1 MSFSRL
7 GIFFLIALSLSSCG
21 LKVGEKPA
29 DVKPIRVGRVG
40 FGCMGNISQ
49 TVRSYVLAEMNAT
62 QVTYFFDCMKFSFVS
77 FGNYMKLEQKDRNIY
92 NATEIRDFLQRYFI
106 RDRIITDELM
116 HEFMNLKKVMV
127 GGNVDRVT
135 KAELMRGVEVLEE
148 LKEEALKL
156 NKYMPIL
163 NSFVGV
169 KNKSDGVPL
178 PPTMEAIKALKD
190 AAERVGE
197 IMATSHQSYSLES
210 LERFLTAFRNFVQ
223 WDEQFL
229 SAKSP
234 RKWIDFFKVFKALAV
249 RPPKEV
255 IEPQEWPRLMSASAG
270 WYAVYLRYLF
280 ELDGRSAFYGKGL
293 SETKG
298 LFNDV
303 ILMLS
308 KSVESQPRKM
318 IEFEKLDKLFDV
330 LGELEILPGNLK
342 PQTLKQV
349 SRPLFQKIF
358 VDLSDTL
365 AEKEK
370 APQGIQLSTLRQI
383 QTEFER
389 WHTVQ
394 TNLDELFVP
403 NPELQDFTLDQVL
416 RKRNSVEIS
425 PELNR
430 IWDKVRP
437 LFRDGEYRVF
447 LTEEENLKRD
457 GVIQSFHNLSL
468 MNLMRGGIRL
478 VIRGY
483 AQDPRRLIRM
493 VGVTEE
499 ELESFY
505 VDFKPLGVDLKFMDP
520 NGDKVGLRAFL
531 EANLFTYLGDGINPP
546 NENKPTANLMTFE
559 EGIEYLSFLTS
570 GALMGRELRKK
581 MKNVCSDIGIDV
593 YGDPAFSRQCFRD
606 HVRSYLISMLTNM
619 PGMKKYLAQVN
630 EPKWQIFLEAL
641 LKATLKTE
649 SKIME
654 TGDISTFFVI
664 LHYVEAIMTRY
675 DVFTDGILTVGEAR
689 LAFPV
694 FNGMIKKLAKN
705 QMDKDLTDMQS
716 QAVLSYILANK
727 CLPMEF
733 MQQVEAV
740 TNQYFYNWS
749 YKLDRT
755 DLAEVFGLIIEKI
768 TRPQADGASQCK

>member
-7 GIFFLIALSLSSCG
+7 GVFFLIALSLSSCG

-92 NATEIRDFLQRYFI
+92 AATEIRDFLQRYFI
-106 RDRIITDELM
+106 RDRVITNELL

-169 KNKSDGVPL
+169 KNKTDGVPL
-178 PPTMEAIKALKD
+178 PSTMEAIKALKD

-210 LERFLTAFRNFVQ
+210 LERFLTAFRQFVQ

-234 RKWIDFFKVFKALAV
+234 RKWINFFKVFKALAV
-249 RPPKEV
+249 RPPKDV

-280 ELDGRSAFYGKGL
+280 ELEGRSVFYGKGL
-293 SETKG
+293 SELKG
-298 LFNDV
+298 LFNDA
-303 ILMLS
+303 ILMVS
-308 KSVESQPRKM
+308 KSVESQPRKV
-318 IEFEKLDKLFDV
+318 IDFDQLDKLFDV

-365 AEKEK
+365 AEKQK
-370 APQGIQLSTLRQI
+370 APHGIQISTLRQI

-389 WHTVQ
+389 WHAVQ
-394 TNLDELFVP
+394 ANLDELFVP
-403 NPELQDFTLDQVL
+403 NPELQGFTYDQVL
-416 RKRNSVEIS
+416 NKRNTVEIS
-425 PELNR
+425 PELDR

-447 LTEEENLKRD
+447 LTEEKNFKKYD
-457 GVIQSFHNLSL
+457 VVQNFHNLSL

-493 VGVTEE
+493 MGVTEDE
-499 ELESFY
+499 VESFY

-520 NGDKVGLRAFL
+520 NGCKVGLRAFL
-531 EANLFTYLGDGINPP
+531 ESNLFTYLGDGINPP
-546 NENKPTANLMTFE
+546 DEKNPKANLMTYE

-570 GALMGRELRKK
+570 GALMARELRRN
-581 MKNVCSDIGIDV
+581 MKPACRDIGIDV
-593 YGDPAFSRQCFRD
+593 YGDPAFSRKCFREN
-606 HVRSYLISMLTNM
+606 VRQYMVPMLVNM
-619 PGMKKYLAQVN
+619 PGMKKYLEKVSDK
-630 EPKWQIFLEAL
+630 KWLIFLDAL
-641 LKATLKTE
+641 LKAALKTE
-649 SKIME
+649 SELME
-654 TGDISTFFVI
+654 VGDISTFFVI

-675 DVFTDGILTVGEAR
+675 DVMTDGVLTVGEAR

-694 FNGMIKKLAKN
+694 FNGMIKKLAKTL
-705 QMDKDLTDMQS
+705 MDKDLTDMRS
-716 QAVLSYILANK
+716 QAVLSFILANK
-727 CLPMEF
+727 SLPMDWWS
-733 MQQVEAV
+733 QTEAV

-755 DLAEVFGLIIEKI
+755 DLAEVFGVIIEKI
-768 TRPQADGASQCK
+768 TRPQGDGASQCK